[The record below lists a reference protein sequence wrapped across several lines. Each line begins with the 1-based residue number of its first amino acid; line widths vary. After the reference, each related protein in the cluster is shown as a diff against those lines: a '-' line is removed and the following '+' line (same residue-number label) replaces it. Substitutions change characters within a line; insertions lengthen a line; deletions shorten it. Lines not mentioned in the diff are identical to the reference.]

1 MAQIIEFPIK
11 NRRLNSSKTTEVL
24 TVPDYEAIW
33 ERACSEGENGQEDGV
48 LALLNLMEEEP
59 LSPKSREAFS
69 QFLFQQLFDAQVSL
83 EKRES
88 LAAAMAALFMGPEH
102 NKILVPRL
110 VLGTKEER
118 MVAAIAIGFSGNQA
132 ALKPLKTAICDSDV
146 DIQKAAAFGLS
157 GLKNGELDG
166 ELIGILLDHLE
177 LASSADVRAAILVN
191 LKLFARPSLE
201 PVFLSHSYSTEPET
215 QITALG
221 GLLFFC
227 SADGLG
233 RAVELLQSQR
243 PAVRATA
250 LSILERHGS
259 RKDLER
265 VFPILGDEDLRVR
278 NLARETMQ
286 RLREKG
292 PNSVGWVS

>member
-1 MAQIIEFPIK
+1 MAQIIEFPRK
-11 NRRLNSSKTTEVL
+11 NKTLNDCSGTGTLEA
-24 TVPDYEAIW
+24 PNYEAIW
-33 ERACSEGENGQEDGV
+33 ERACAAEEEGGEDGV
-48 LALLNLMEEEP
+48 LTLLNLMEQEP
-59 LSPKSREAFS
+59 LSSQDREAFTS
-69 QFLFQQLFDAQVSL
+69 FLFEQLFQPQLPL

-102 NKILVPRL
+102 NKILIPRL

-118 MVAAIAIGFSGNQA
+118 MVAAIAIGFSGNRA
-132 ALKPLKTAICDSDV
+132 ALKPLKSAICDADV
-146 DIQKAAAFGLS
+146 DVQKAAAFGLS

-166 ELIGILLDHLE
+166 ELIEILLSQLE
-177 LASSADVRAAILVN
+177 LVTSPDVQAAILVN

-201 PVFLSHSYSTEPET
+201 PVFLSYSYSSVPET

-227 SADGLG
+227 SEDGLA
-233 RAVELLQSQR
+233 RAVTLLKNDR

-259 RKDLER
+259 RKDLEP
-265 VFPILGDEDLRVR
+265 VFPVLGDEDLRVR
-278 NLARETMQ
+278 NLARETIQ
-286 RLREKG
+286 RLREKV